1 MAAIITNK
9 FRINN
14 ANQFYESFSEA
25 SPETYYLFIG
35 RAHAWASDA
44 DVQGNTIAEGT
55 DASPPTPNDGV
66 SSEFYA
72 WDDMLGAKIIA
83 STDVSYCIPRRN
95 WTTGT
100 TYDMYEHNISSSN
113 TANSGATN
121 LWDSTFVVMNSA
133 YAVYKCISN
142 AVHLAANNSPIAS
155 TVEPTST
162 SNSIFSTGDGYKW
175 KYMYSLTSAE
185 TLNFMSTDF
194 IHAST
199 DSTVTA
205 AAVDGALDTILVVA
219 GGSGYSAT
227 SGSVITAVP
236 IRGDGSGG
244 VASVTVGSG
253 AITTASVTTA
263 GTGYTYAYITSTDI
277 RENSTNADD
286 SGSGV
291 NLNVI
296 IPPKGGHGKDALKE
310 LGAYYVMINKS
321 LVGAEGTSDIGVAN
335 DFRRIGL
342 VRNPYNYGTT
352 TVASA
357 TTRRQIFAARFTS
370 VSGTFTAD
378 EEITQAST
386 GAVGKVIE
394 YDSTNKI
401 LYWYQTRFPN
411 VGAHA
416 TTGNLVAFSG
426 TNAITGSS
434 SSAVATPN
442 TTSGT
447 LNGAS
452 FTSGYS
458 TPELAADSGDIL
470 YVEERSP
477 ITRAS
482 DQTENIKLIIEF

>member
-25 SPETYYLFIG
+25 SAETYYLFIG
-35 RAHAWASDA
+35 RAHAWASDVDA
-44 DVQGNTIAEGT
+44 QGNTIAEGT
-55 DASPPTPNDGV
+55 DASPPTPNDDI
-66 SSEFYA
+66 SSEFHA

-83 STDVSYCIPRRN
+83 SSDVSYCIPRRN

-100 TYDMYEHNISSSN
+100 TYDMYEHNIGSGN

-133 YAVYKCISN
+133 YAVYKCIEN
-142 AVHLAANNSPIAS
+142 DGATAS
-155 TVEPTST
+155 TTEPTST
-162 SNSIFSTGDGYKW
+162 SNSIFSTADGYRW

-199 DSTVTA
+199 DSTVSA

-219 GGSGYSAT
+219 GGT
-227 SGSVITAVP
+227 SYTLSTGSTITGIP

-244 VASVTVGSG
+244 VCSVTISAG
-253 AITTASVTTA
+253 AIASATVTTA
-263 GTGYTYAYITSTDI
+263 GTGYTYAYVRSTDVVAG
-277 RENSTNADD
+277 TNAAGG
-286 SGSGV
+286 GSGC

-296 IPPKGGHGKDALKE
+296 IPPKNGHGYDALKE

-321 LVGAEGTSDIGVAN
+321 LTGAEGTSDIGVNN

-357 TTRRQIFAARFTS
+357 TTRRQIFAAVFSS

-378 EEITQAST
+378 EEINQAST

-401 LYWYQTRFPN
+401 LYWYQTRFPD
-411 VGAHA
+411 VGTDTNGNA
-416 TTGNLVAFSG
+416 TAFSG
-426 TNAITGSS
+426 ANAITGQS
-434 SSAVATPN
+434 SSASATPN
-442 TTSGT
+442 TSNSTT
-447 LNGAS
+447 TNAVV
-452 FTSGYS
+452 FASGYS
-458 TPELAADSGDIL
+458 TPELVADSGDIL

>member
-14 ANQFYESFSEA
+14 AEQFVESFSEA

-35 RAHAWASDA
+35 RAHSWASDA

-55 DASPPTPNDGV
+55 DASPPTPNDDIT
-66 SSEFYA
+66 SEFYN

-83 STDVSYCIPRRN
+83 STDVSRCIPRRN

-100 TYDMYEHNISSSN
+100 TYDMYEHNIGSSN
-113 TANSGATN
+113 AANSGATN
-121 LWDSTFVVMNSA
+121 LWDSSFVVMNSA
-133 YAVYKCISN
+133 YAVYKCIEN
-142 AVHLAANNSPIAS
+142 DGATAS

-162 SNSIFSTGDGYKW
+162 SNSIFSTSDGYRW

-194 IHAST
+194 IHCST
-199 DSTVTA
+199 DSTVSA
-205 AAVDGALDTILVVA
+205 AAVDGALDTALVVA
-219 GGSGYSAT
+219 GGSGYNTS
-227 SGSVITAVP
+227 SGSTISAIP
-236 IRGDGSGG
+236 IRGDGSSG
-244 VASVTVGSG
+244 VASVTISSG
-253 AITTASVTTA
+253 AVASVSITTA
-263 GTGYTYAYITSTDI
+263 GTGYTYAYITNADI
-277 RENSTNADD
+277 IAATNAGG
-286 SGSGV
+286 SGSGA
-291 NLNVI
+291 NINVI
-296 IPPKGGHGKDALKE
+296 IPPKGGHGSDALKE
-310 LGAYYVMINKS
+310 LGAFYVMLNKS

-342 VRNPYNYGTT
+342 VRNPTNFGTS

-357 TTRRQIFAARFTS
+357 DTRRQIYAAIFSS

-378 EEITQAST
+378 EEINQAST

-401 LYWYQTRFPN
+401 LYWYQTRFPD
-411 VGAHA
+411 VG
-416 TTGNLVAFSG
+416 TDSDGNLTAFSG
-426 TNAITGSS
+426 ANAITGQS
-434 SSAVATPN
+434 SSASATPN
-442 TTSGT
+442 TSSSATV
-447 LNGAS
+447 NAVS
-452 FTSGYS
+452 FSSGYS
-458 TPELAADSGDIL
+458 NPELAADSGDII

>member
-14 ANQFYESFSEA
+14 ALQFYESFSEA
-25 SPETYYLFIG
+25 TATTYYLFIG

-55 DASPPTPNDGV
+55 DASPPTPNDDI
-66 SSEFYA
+66 SSEFYN

-100 TYDMYEHNISSSN
+100 TYDHYEHNISSSN

-121 LWDSTFVVMNSA
+121 LFDSTFVVMNSS
-133 YAVYKCISN
+133 YGVYKCIENDSN
-142 AVHLAANNSPIAS
+142 TAS

-162 SNSIFSTGDGYKW
+162 SNSIVTTGDGYKW

-194 IHAST
+194 IHVST

-205 AAVDGALDTILVVA
+205 AAVDGALDTIEVVA
-219 GGSGYSAT
+219 GGSSYSLSAGAT
-227 SGSVITAVP
+227 ISAIP
-236 IRGDGSGG
+236 IRGDGSSGIC
-244 VASVTVGSG
+244 SVTISSG
-253 AITTASVTTA
+253 AIASAAVTTA
-263 GTGYTYAYITSTDI
+263 GTGYTYAYITNADI
-277 RENSTNADD
+277 IAGTNAGGA
-286 SGSGV
+286 GSGG
-291 NLNVI
+291 NLNVF
-296 IPPKGGHGKDALKE
+296 IPPKGGHGKNAITE
-310 LGAYYVMINKS
+310 LGGFYVMINKS
-321 LVGAEGTSDIGVAN
+321 LTGAEGTSDIGVGN

-342 VRNPYNYGTT
+342 IRDPYNYGTT

-357 TTRRQIFAARFTS
+357 TTRRQIHAAVFSS

-378 EEITQAST
+378 EEINQAST

-401 LYWYQTRFPN
+401 LYWYQTRFPD
-411 VGAHA
+411 VGTA
-416 TTGNLVAFSG
+416 TTGMLVAFSG
-426 TNAITGSS
+426 ANAITGQS
-434 SSAVATPN
+434 SSAAATPN
-442 TTSGT
+442 TSNSTT
-447 LNGAS
+447 TNAVV
-452 FTSGYS
+452 FASGYS
-458 TPELAADSGDIL
+458 TPELAFDSGDII

>member
-14 ANQFYESFSEA
+14 ALQFYESFSEA
-25 SPETYYLFIG
+25 TATTYYLFIG

-55 DASPPTPNDGV
+55 DASPPTPNDDI
-66 SSEFYA
+66 SSEFYN

-100 TYDMYEHNISSSN
+100 TYDHYEHNISSSN

-121 LWDSTFVVMNSA
+121 LFDSTFVVMNSA
-133 YAVYKCISN
+133 YAVYKCIENDSN
-142 AVHLAANNSPIAS
+142 TAS

-162 SNSIFSTGDGYKW
+162 SNSIVTTGDGYKW

-194 IHAST
+194 IHVST

-205 AAVDGALDTILVVA
+205 AAVDGALDTIEVVA
-219 GGSGYSAT
+219 GGSSYSLSAGAT
-227 SGSVITAVP
+227 ISAIP
-236 IRGDGSGG
+236 IRGDGSSGIC
-244 VASVTVGSG
+244 SVTISSG
-253 AITTASVTTA
+253 AIASAAVTTA
-263 GTGYTYAYITSTDI
+263 GTGYTYAYITNADI
-277 RENSTNADD
+277 IAGTNAGGA
-286 SGSGV
+286 GSGG
-291 NLNVI
+291 NLNVF
-296 IPPKGGHGKDALKE
+296 IPPKGGHGKNAITE
-310 LGAYYVMINKS
+310 LGGFYVMINKS
-321 LVGAEGTSDIGVAN
+321 LTGAEGTSDIGVGN

-342 VRNPYNYGTT
+342 IRDPYNYGTT

-357 TTRRQIFAARFTS
+357 TTRRQIHAAVFSS

-378 EEITQAST
+378 EEINQAST

-401 LYWYQTRFPN
+401 LYWYQTRFPD
-411 VGAHA
+411 VG
-416 TTGNLVAFSG
+416 TDSDGNLTAFSG
-426 TNAITGSS
+426 ANAITGQS
-434 SSAVATPN
+434 SSAAATPN
-442 TTSGT
+442 TSNSTT
-447 LNGAS
+447 TNAVV
-452 FTSGYS
+452 FASGYS
-458 TPELAADSGDIL
+458 TPELAFDSGDII

>member
-14 ANQFYESFSEA
+14 ALQFYESFSEA
-25 SPETYYLFIG
+25 TATTYYLFIG

-44 DVQGNTIAEGT
+44 DVQGNTVAEGT
-55 DASPPTPNDGV
+55 DASPPTPNDDI
-66 SSEFYA
+66 SSEFYN

-100 TYDMYEHNISSSN
+100 TYDHYEHNISSSN

-121 LWDSTFVVMNSA
+121 LFDSTFVVMNSA
-133 YAVYKCISN
+133 YAVYKCIENDSN
-142 AVHLAANNSPIAS
+142 TAS

-162 SNSIFSTGDGYKW
+162 SNSIVTTGDGYKW

-194 IHAST
+194 IHVST

-205 AAVDGALDTILVVA
+205 AAVDGALDTIEVVA
-219 GGSGYSAT
+219 GGSSYSLST
-227 SGSVITAVP
+227 GSTITAIP
-236 IRGDGSGG
+236 IRGDGSSG
-244 VASVTVGSG
+244 VCSVTISAG
-253 AITTASVTTA
+253 AIASAAVTTA
-263 GTGYTYAYITSTDI
+263 GTGYTYAYITNADI
-277 RENSTNADD
+277 IAGTNAGGA
-286 SGSGV
+286 GSGA
-291 NLNVI
+291 NLNVF
-296 IPPKGGHGKDALKE
+296 IPPKGGHGKNAITE
-310 LGAYYVMINKS
+310 LGGFYVMINKS
-321 LVGAEGTSDIGVAN
+321 LTGAEGTSDIGVGN

-342 VRNPYNYGTT
+342 IRDPYNYGTT

-357 TTRRQIFAARFTS
+357 TTRRQIHAAVFSS

-378 EEITQAST
+378 EEINQAST

-401 LYWYQTRFPN
+401 LYWYQTRFPD
-411 VGAHA
+411 VG
-416 TTGNLVAFSG
+416 TDSDGNLTAFSG
-426 TNAITGSS
+426 ANAITGQS
-434 SSAVATPN
+434 SSAAATPN
-442 TTSGT
+442 TSDSTT
-447 LNGAS
+447 TNAVV
-452 FTSGYS
+452 FASGYS
-458 TPELAADSGDIL
+458 TPELAFDSGDII

>member
-14 ANQFYESFSEA
+14 ALQFYESFSEA
-25 SPETYYLFIG
+25 TATTYYLFIG

-44 DVQGNTIAEGT
+44 DVQGNTITEGT
-55 DASPPTPNDGV
+55 DASPPTPNDDI
-66 SSEFYA
+66 SSEFYN

-100 TYDMYEHNISSSN
+100 TYDHYEHNISSSN

-121 LWDSTFVVMNSA
+121 LFDSTFVVMNSS
-133 YAVYKCISN
+133 YGVYKCIENDSN
-142 AVHLAANNSPIAS
+142 TAS

-162 SNSIFSTGDGYKW
+162 SNSIVTTGDGYKW

-194 IHAST
+194 IHVST

-205 AAVDGALDTILVVA
+205 AAVDGALDTIEVVA
-219 GGSGYSAT
+219 GGSSYSLSAGAT
-227 SGSVITAVP
+227 ISAIP
-236 IRGDGSGG
+236 IRGDGSSGIC
-244 VASVTVGSG
+244 SVTISSG
-253 AITTASVTTA
+253 AIASAAVTTA
-263 GTGYTYAYITSTDI
+263 GTGYTYAYITNADI
-277 RENSTNADD
+277 IAGTNAGGA
-286 SGSGV
+286 GSGG
-291 NLNVI
+291 NLNVF
-296 IPPKGGHGKDALKE
+296 IPPKGGHGKNAITE
-310 LGAYYVMINKS
+310 LGGFYVMINKS
-321 LVGAEGTSDIGVAN
+321 LTGAEGTSDIGVAN

-342 VRNPYNYGTT
+342 VRDPYNYGTT

-357 TTRRQIFAARFTS
+357 TTRRQIHAAVFSS

-378 EEITQAST
+378 EEINQAST

-401 LYWYQTRFPN
+401 LYWYQTRFPD
-411 VGAHA
+411 VG
-416 TTGNLVAFSG
+416 TDSDGNLTAFSG
-426 TNAITGSS
+426 ANAITGQS
-434 SSAVATPN
+434 SSAAATPN
-442 TTSGT
+442 TSNSTT
-447 LNGAS
+447 TNAVV
-452 FTSGYS
+452 FASGYS
-458 TPELAADSGDIL
+458 TPELAFDSGDII

>member
-14 ANQFYESFSEA
+14 ALQFYESFSEA
-25 SPETYYLFIG
+25 TATTYYLFIG

-44 DVQGNTIAEGT
+44 DVQGNTITEGT
-55 DASPPTPNDGV
+55 DASPPTPNDDI
-66 SSEFYA
+66 SSEFYN

-100 TYDMYEHNISSSN
+100 TYDHYEHNISSSN

-121 LWDSTFVVMNSA
+121 LFDSTFVVMNSA
-133 YAVYKCISN
+133 YAVYKCIENDSN
-142 AVHLAANNSPIAS
+142 TAS

-162 SNSIFSTGDGYKW
+162 SNSIVTTGDGYKW

-194 IHAST
+194 IHVST

-205 AAVDGALDTILVVA
+205 AAVDGALDTIEVVA
-219 GGSGYSAT
+219 GGSSYSLST
-227 SGSVITAVP
+227 GSTITAIP
-236 IRGDGSGG
+236 IRGDGSSG
-244 VASVTVGSG
+244 VCSVTISAG
-253 AITTASVTTA
+253 AIASAAVTTA
-263 GTGYTYAYITSTDI
+263 GTGYTYAYIRNADI
-277 RENSTNADD
+277 ITGTNAGGA
-286 SGSGV
+286 GSGA
-291 NLNVI
+291 NLNVF
-296 IPPKGGHGKDALKE
+296 IPPKGGHGKNAITE
-310 LGAYYVMINKS
+310 LGGFYVMINKS
-321 LVGAEGTSDIGVAN
+321 LTGAEGTSDIGVGN

-342 VRNPYNYGTT
+342 IRDPYNYGTT

-357 TTRRQIFAARFTS
+357 TTRRQIHAAVFSS

-378 EEITQAST
+378 EEINQAST

-401 LYWYQTRFPN
+401 LYWYQTRFPD
-411 VGAHA
+411 VG
-416 TTGNLVAFSG
+416 TDSDGNLTAFSG
-426 TNAITGSS
+426 ANAITGQS
-434 SSAVATPN
+434 SSAAATPN
-442 TTSGT
+442 TSDSTT
-447 LNGAS
+447 TNAVV
-452 FTSGYS
+452 FASGYS
-458 TPELAADSGDIL
+458 TPELAFDSGDII

>member
-14 ANQFYESFSEA
+14 AEQFVESFSETA
-25 SPETYYLFIG
+25 AETYYLFIG

-66 SSEFYA
+66 SDEFYA

-83 STDVSYCIPRRN
+83 STDVSRCIPRRN

-100 TYDMYEHNISSSN
+100 TYDMYEHNIGSGNAS
-113 TANSGATN
+113 ASGATN
-121 LWDSTFVVMNSA
+121 LFDSTYVVMNSS
-133 YAVYKCISN
+133 YAVYKVIEN
-142 AVHLAANNSPIAS
+142 DGATAS

-162 SNSIFSTGDGYKW
+162 SNSIFSTSDGYRW

-194 IHAST
+194 IHCST
-199 DSTVTA
+199 DSTVSA
-205 AAVDGALDTILVVA
+205 AAVDGALDTALVVA
-219 GGSGYSAT
+219 GGSGYNTS
-227 SGSVITAVP
+227 SGSTISAIP
-236 IRGDGSGG
+236 IRGDGSSG
-244 VASVTVGSG
+244 VASVTISSG
-253 AITTASVTTA
+253 AVSAVSITTA
-263 GTGYTYAYITSTDI
+263 GTGYTYAYITNADI
-277 RENSTNADD
+277 IAATNAGG
-286 SGSGV
+286 SGSGA
-291 NLNVI
+291 NINVI
-296 IPPKGGHGKDALKE
+296 IPPKGGHGADALKE
-310 LGAYYVMINKS
+310 LGAFYVMMNKS

-342 VRNPYNYGTT
+342 VRNPYNFGTT

-357 TTRRQIFAARFTS
+357 STRRQTYAARFTS
-370 VSGTFTAD
+370 VTGTFSAD
-378 EEITQAST
+378 EEINQATT

-401 LYWYQTRFPN
+401 LYWYQTRFPD
-411 VGAHA
+411 VGTDSNGNA
-416 TTGNLVAFSG
+416 TAFSG
-426 TNAITGSS
+426 SNAITGQT
-434 SSAVATPN
+434 SSASATPN

-447 LNGAS
+447 LNGVS

-458 TPELAADSGDIL
+458 NPELAADSGDIL

>member
-14 ANQFYESFSEA
+14 AEQFYESFSEA
-25 SPETYYLFIG
+25 SPETYYLFVG

-55 DASPPTPNDGV
+55 DASPPTPNDDI
-66 SSEFYA
+66 SSEFYN

-100 TYDMYEHNISSSN
+100 TYDMYEHNVGSSN

-121 LWDSTFVVMNSA
+121 LYDSTFIVMNSA
-133 YAVYKCISN
+133 YAVYKCIEN
-142 AVHLAANNSPIAS
+142 DGATAS
-155 TVEPTST
+155 TTEPTST
-162 SNSIFSTGDGYKW
+162 SNSIFSTADGYRW

-199 DSTVTA
+199 DSTVST
-205 AAVDGALDTILVVA
+205 AAVDGALDTVLVVA
-219 GGSGYSAT
+219 GGTGYTLST
-227 SGSVITAVP
+227 GSTITAIP

-244 VASVTVGSG
+244 ICSVTISAGAIASV
-253 AITTASVTTA
+253 SVTTA
-263 GTGYTYAYITSTDI
+263 GTGYTYAYIRSADVAAG
-277 RENSTNADD
+277 TNAAGG
-286 SGSGV
+286 GSGC

-296 IPPKGGHGKDALKE
+296 IPPKGGHGYNALKE
-310 LGAYYVMINKS
+310 CGAYYVMVNKS
-321 LVGAEGTSDIGVAN
+321 LVGAEGTSDIGVSN

-342 VRNPYNYGTT
+342 VKNPYNYGTT

-357 TTRRQIFAARFTS
+357 TTRRQIHAAVFSS
-370 VSGTFTAD
+370 VTGTFTAD
-378 EEITQAST
+378 EEINQAST

-401 LYWYQTRFPN
+401 LYWYQTRFPD
-411 VGAHA
+411 VG
-416 TTGNLVAFSG
+416 TDSDGNLTAFSG
-426 TNAITGSS
+426 ANAITGQS
-434 SSAVATPN
+434 SSAAATPN
-442 TTSGT
+442 TSNSTTTNAVVFS
-447 LNGAS
+447 
-452 FTSGYS
+452 SGYS
-458 TPELAADSGDIL
+458 TPELVADSGDIL

>member
-14 ANQFYESFSEA
+14 ALQFYESFSEA
-25 SPETYYLFIG
+25 TATTYYLFIG

-44 DVQGNTIAEGT
+44 DVQGNTITEGT
-55 DASPPTPNDGV
+55 DASPPTPNDDI
-66 SSEFYA
+66 SSEFYN

-100 TYDMYEHNISSSN
+100 TYDHYEHNISSSN

-121 LWDSTFVVMNSA
+121 LFDSTFVVMNSA
-133 YAVYKCISN
+133 YAVYKCIENDSN
-142 AVHLAANNSPIAS
+142 TAS

-162 SNSIFSTGDGYKW
+162 SNSIVTTGDGYKW

-194 IHAST
+194 IHVST

-205 AAVDGALDTILVVA
+205 AAVDGALDTIEVVA
-219 GGSGYSAT
+219 GGSSYSLSAGAT
-227 SGSVITAVP
+227 ISAIP
-236 IRGDGSGG
+236 IRGDGSSGIC
-244 VASVTVGSG
+244 SVTISSG
-253 AITTASVTTA
+253 AIASAAVTTA
-263 GTGYTYAYITSTDI
+263 GTGYTYAYITNADI
-277 RENSTNADD
+277 IAGTNAGGA
-286 SGSGV
+286 GSGG
-291 NLNVI
+291 NLNVF
-296 IPPKGGHGKDALKE
+296 IPPKGGHGKNAITE
-310 LGAYYVMINKS
+310 LGGFYVMINKS
-321 LVGAEGTSDIGVAN
+321 LTGAEGTSDIGVGN

-342 VRNPYNYGTT
+342 IRDPYNYGTT

-357 TTRRQIFAARFTS
+357 TTRRQIHAAVFSS
-370 VSGTFTAD
+370 VSGTYTAD
-378 EEITQAST
+378 EEINQAST

-401 LYWYQTRFPN
+401 LYWYQTRFPD
-411 VGAHA
+411 VG
-416 TTGNLVAFSG
+416 TDSDGNLTAFSG
-426 TNAITGSS
+426 ANAITGQS
-434 SSAVATPN
+434 SSAAATPN
-442 TTSGT
+442 TSNSTT
-447 LNGAS
+447 TNAVV
-452 FTSGYS
+452 FASGYS
-458 TPELAADSGDIL
+458 TPELAFDSGDII

>member
-25 SPETYYLFIG
+25 SAETYYLFIG
-35 RAHAWASDA
+35 RAHAWASDVDA
-44 DVQGNTIAEGT
+44 QGNTIAEGT
-55 DASPPTPNDGV
+55 DASPPTPNDDI
-66 SSEFYA
+66 SSEFHA

-83 STDVSYCIPRRN
+83 SSDVSYCIPRRN

-113 TANSGATN
+113 ASASGATN

-133 YAVYKCISN
+133 YAVYKCIEN
-142 AVHLAANNSPIAS
+142 DGATAS
-155 TVEPTST
+155 TTEPTST
-162 SNSIFSTGDGYKW
+162 SNSIFSTADGYRW

-199 DSTVTA
+199 DSTVSA

-219 GGSGYSAT
+219 GGT
-227 SGSVITAVP
+227 SYTLSTGSTITGIP

-244 VASVTVGSG
+244 VCSVTISAG
-253 AITTASVTTA
+253 AIASATVTTA
-263 GTGYTYAYITSTDI
+263 GTGYTYAYVRSTDVVAG
-277 RENSTNADD
+277 TNAAGG
-286 SGSGV
+286 GSGC

-296 IPPKGGHGKDALKE
+296 IPPKNGHGYDALKE

-321 LVGAEGTSDIGVAN
+321 LTGAEGTSDIGVNN

-357 TTRRQIFAARFTS
+357 TTRRQIFAAVFSS

-378 EEITQAST
+378 EEINQATT

-401 LYWYQTRFPN
+401 LYWYQTRFPD
-411 VGAHA
+411 VGTDTNGNA
-416 TTGNLVAFSG
+416 TAFSG
-426 TNAITGSS
+426 ANAITGQS
-434 SSAVATPN
+434 SSASATPN
-442 TTSGT
+442 TSNSTT
-447 LNGAS
+447 TNAVV
-452 FTSGYS
+452 FASGYS
-458 TPELAADSGDIL
+458 TPELVADSGDIL

>member
-14 ANQFYESFSEA
+14 AKQFYESFSEA
-25 SPETYYLFIG
+25 AAETYYLFIG

-44 DVQGNTIAEGT
+44 DVQGNTISEGT
-55 DASPPTPNDGV
+55 DASPPTPNDDV
-66 SSEFYA
+66 SSEFYN
-72 WDDMLGAKIIA
+72 WDDMLGAKLI
-83 STDVSYCIPRRN
+83 SSSDVSYAIPRRN

-100 TYDMYEHNISSSN
+100 TYDMYEHNIGSGN
-113 TANSGATN
+113 TANSGASN

-133 YAVYKCISN
+133 YAVYKCIEN
-142 AVHLAANNSPIAS
+142 DGATAS
-155 TVEPTST
+155 TTEPTST
-162 SNSIFSTGDGYKW
+162 SNSIFETADGYRW

-199 DSTVTA
+199 DSTVSA
-205 AAVDGALDTILVVA
+205 AAVDGALDTILIVA
-219 GGSGYSAT
+219 GGSSYSTDSGAT
-227 SGSVITAVP
+227 ISAIP

-244 VASVTVGSG
+244 VASVVISSG
-253 AITTASVTTA
+253 AITTPTITTA
-263 GTGYTYAYITSTDI
+263 GTGYTYAYIRNADI
-277 RENSTNADD
+277 ITATNAGGA
-286 SGSGV
+286 GSGG

-296 IPPKGGHGKDALKE
+296 IPPKGGHGYNALIE
-310 LGAYYVMINKS
+310 LGAFYVMLNKS
-321 LVGAEGTSDIGVAN
+321 LTGAEGTSDIGVNN

-357 TTRRQIFAARFTS
+357 TTRRQIFAAVFSS

-378 EEITQAST
+378 EEINQATT

-394 YDSTNKI
+394 YDATNKI
-401 LYWYQTRFPN
+401 LYWYQTRFPD
-411 VGAHA
+411 VGTAS
-416 TTGNLVAFSG
+416 TGMLVAFSG
-426 TNAITGSS
+426 ANAITGQS
-434 SSAVATPN
+434 SSAAATPN
-442 TTSGT
+442 TSNSTT
-447 LNGAS
+447 TNATV
-452 FTSGYS
+452 FASGYS
-458 TPELAADSGDIL
+458 TPELVADSGDIL